1 MSDREFY
8 LQSDQDFFKSLGR
21 KAGKIVK
28 YSTLIR
34 FAINVLMNRFNVI
47 KALKDYKSVVR
58 LGVGCAAFNILFNL
72 LRRLFAIKR
81 RDAK

>member
-1 MSDREFY
+1 M
-8 LQSDQDFFKSLGR
+8 LM
-21 KAGKIVK
+21 
-28 YSTLIR
+28 R

-58 LGVGCAAFNILFNL
+58 LGVGCGAFNILFNL
-72 LRRLFAIKR
+72 LRRFFAIKR